1 MRYRITL
8 DKRPGAPG
16 EAAQRASDR
25 YPDGPHLRRVC
36 AGRLFVLELAAMS
49 SSASMVIIAMLVL
62 NLVTFVVFA
71 YDKGCAGRG
80 ARRISERTLFLLMSL
95 GGSPGGWLAM
105 LSLHH
110 KNRKTSFRSV
120 ALLIVVVQDRRV

>member
-1 MRYRITL
+1 
-8 DKRPGAPG
+8 
-16 EAAQRASDR
+16 
-25 YPDGPHLRRVC
+25 
-36 AGRLFVLELAAMS
+36 MS

-62 NLVTFVVFA
+62 NLFTFVVFA
-71 YDKGCAGRG
+71 YDKGCPGRG

-120 ALLIVVVQDRRV
+120 ALLIVLVQIAALAAAAHEWLQTGSLL

>member
-1 MRYRITL
+1 MML
-8 DKRPGAPG
+8 A
-16 EAAQRASDR
+16 
-25 YPDGPHLRRVC
+25 VC
-36 AGRLFVLELAAMS
+36 LF
-49 SSASMVIIAMLVL
+49 
-62 NLVTFVVFA
+62 TFVVFA

-120 ALLIVVVQDRRV
+120 ALLIVLVQIAALAAAAHEWLQTGSLL